1 MTAALRILLAE
12 NDELFRLG
20 LRTKLEQ
27 QPDIE
32 VVAEATDGEMA
43 VWLTNHSQPDVV
55 YYSCR

>member
-1 MTAALRILLAE
+1 MTAALRILLVE

-32 VVAEATDGEMA
+32 VVAEATSG
-43 VWLTNHSQPDVV
+43 
-55 YYSCR
+55 